1 MARQKD
7 DEWFQDEV
15 FWDRFAP
22 IMFDEQRWAEVPA
35 VADGIEAIYR
45 SVAGAGQNGSAGTGT
60 GQHGGAA
67 GISAADDT
75 GAASGS
81 GAVAGTGTGQQVAAV
96 DTGAAPS
103 GNRAAL
109 VSSKS
114 GLAILDQCCGL
125 GRLSVELALRG
136 HRLTGIDITPSYLEA
151 ARESADDE
159 GLSIEFI
166 QIDVRRF
173 VRPDFYNLVLNLY
186 TSFGYFADASDDR
199 HVVANAYESLV
210 SGGLYIIETLGKE
223 IAVRDFTEGE
233 WFERAGAVVLTEF
246 EPVNGWEYLNNRWIL
261 LQGGER
267 FERTFMQ
274 RLYAA
279 TELRRLM
286 LDVGFTAVSVY
297 GDWDRRPYDYRA
309 LKLIVVGKK

>member
-1 MARQKD
+1 
-7 DEWFQDEV
+7 
-15 FWDRFAP
+15 
-22 IMFDEQRWAEVPA
+22 
-35 VADGIEAIYR
+35 
-45 SVAGAGQNGSAGTGT
+45 
-60 GQHGGAA
+60 
-67 GISAADDT
+67 
-75 GAASGS
+75 
-81 GAVAGTGTGQQVAAV
+81 
-96 DTGAAPS
+96 
-103 GNRAAL
+103 
-109 VSSKS
+109 
-114 GLAILDQCCGL
+114 DQCCGL

-166 QIDVRRF
+166 QVDVRRF

-199 HVVANAYESLV
+199 QVIANAYESLV
-210 SGGLYIIETLGKE
+210 PGGLYIIETLGKE

>member
-7 DEWFQDEV
+7 DEWFQDEA

-45 SVAGAGQNGSAGTGT
+45 SAAGAGKNGSAGTGQQVA
-60 GQHGGAA
+60 GQHDAGPHGGA
-67 GISAADDT
+67 D
-75 GAASGS
+75 
-81 GAVAGTGTGQQVAAV
+81 

-103 GNRAAL
+103 GNRAAP
-109 VSSKS
+109 VSSKN

-151 ARESADDE
+151 ARESAEDE

-199 HVVANAYESLV
+199 QVVANAYESLV
-210 SGGLYIIETLGKE
+210 PGGLYIIETLGKE

-233 WFERAGAVVLTEF
+233 WFERAGAVVLTDF
-246 EPVNGWEYLNNRWIL
+246 EPVNEWEYLNNRWIL

-286 LDVGFTAVSVY
+286 LDVGFTAVTVY

-309 LKLIVVGKK
+309 IKLIVVGKK

>member
-7 DEWFQDEV
+7 DEWFQDEA

-45 SVAGAGQNGSAGTGT
+45 SVAGADHHEAGQPVE
-60 GQHGGAA
+60 GQH
-67 GISAADDT
+67 DV
-75 GAASGS
+75 GS
-81 GAVAGTGTGQQVAAV
+81 
-96 DTGAAPS
+96 
-103 GNRAAL
+103 
-109 VSSKS
+109 
-114 GLAILDQCCGL
+114 LAILDQCCGL

-166 QIDVRRF
+166 QVDVRRF

-199 HVVANAYESLV
+199 QVVANAYESLV
-210 SGGLYIIETLGKE
+210 HGGLYIIETLGKE

>member
-7 DEWFQDEV
+7 DEWFQDEA

-45 SVAGAGQNGSAGTGT
+45 SAAGAGKNGSAGTGQQVA
-60 GQHGGAA
+60 GQHDAGPHGGA
-67 GISAADDT
+67 D
-75 GAASGS
+75 
-81 GAVAGTGTGQQVAAV
+81 

-103 GNRAAL
+103 GNRAAP
-109 VSSKS
+109 VSSS
-114 GLAILDQCCGL
+114 TGLAILDQCCGL
-125 GRLSVELALRG
+125 GRLSVELALRR

-166 QIDVRRF
+166 QVDVRRF

-199 HVVANAYESLV
+199 QVVANAYESLV
-210 SGGLYIIETLGKE
+210 HGGLYIIETLGKE

-246 EPVNGWEYLNNRWIL
+246 EPVNEWEYLNNRWIL

-286 LDVGFTAVSVY
+286 LDVGFTAVTVY

-309 LKLIVVGKK
+309 IKLIVVGKK

>member
-7 DEWFQDEV
+7 DEWFQDEA

-45 SVAGAGQNGSAGTGT
+45 SVAGADHHEAGQPVE
-60 GQHGGAA
+60 GQHDVGPHGGA
-67 GISAADDT
+67 D
-75 GAASGS
+75 
-81 GAVAGTGTGQQVAAV
+81 

-103 GNRAAL
+103 GNRAAP
-109 VSSKS
+109 VSSKN

-151 ARESADDE
+151 ARESAEDE

-199 HVVANAYESLV
+199 QVVANAYESLV
-210 SGGLYIIETLGKE
+210 PGGLYIIETLGKE

-233 WFERAGAVVLTEF
+233 WFERAGAVVLTDF
-246 EPVNGWEYLNNRWIL
+246 EPVNEWEYLNNRWIL

-286 LDVGFTAVSVY
+286 LDVGFTAVTVY

-309 LKLIVVGKK
+309 IKLIVVGKK